1 MILLFIAQLS
11 NIKHISARSFCR
23 EDRFIITCND
33 NVLAPLVGG
42 GNRSDIGVMKVLM
55 IKRMKMRRQNLNTY
69 LFNDVQNALQKKK
82 MLEIRKDFNVRIKG
96 EGREVNLNQSKM

>member
-42 GNRSDIGVMKVLM
+42 GDIGVMKVLVNKGISFM
-55 IKRMKMRRQNLNTY
+55 
-69 LFNDVQNALQKKK
+69 VQIALQK
-82 MLEIRKDFNVRIKG
+82 IYI
-96 EGREVNLNQSKM
+96 